1 MDMLIAF
8 PAALW
13 AILLE
18 LAPSLLVGLFI
29 AGLIHAYVPSAVIRR
44 GLSRPDL
51 GSVVRASLVGVPLPL
66 CSCGVIP
73 TALGLRRQGA
83 SPGAA
88 TSFMISTPQTGVDS
102 ILVTAAFLG
111 WPFAIFKLVA
121 AFVTGVVGGELV
133 NRTLPAEPA
142 PSEDA
147 ARQSEDDKR
156 PKGWLARITEAV
168 RYAIFDLLGAINSW
182 LIIGVVAAAL
192 VTVITPA
199 DFFADRPWADGLLGM
214 LVMLAIALP
223 LYVCTTAS
231 VPIAASLIAAGLPAG
246 SALVFLMAGPAT
258 NLATIGAVFRTLGA
272 RVLFVYLGTV
282 VVMSLGFGLVFEQLL
297 TSVPV
302 QAMAHE
308 HQHGWLSLL
317 STLLLLTLMGM
328 LSLRQYRAR
337 ASAQAQLAMPTAAD
351 SRGPSGSTLAP
362 ETSPDGANLIL
373 QVKGMTCG
381 HCVATVKMALES
393 LDQVKEATPD
403 LATGQVLIRGA
414 CGADVE
420 TNSLRHAIENAGF
433 RVASPD

>member
-1 MDMLIAF
+1 MDIVTAF

-13 AILLE
+13 GILLE
-18 LAPSLLVGLFI
+18 LAPSLLVGLLI

-51 GSVVRASLVGVPLPL
+51 GSVVRASVVGVPLPL

-121 AFVTGVVGGELV
+121 AFVTGVVGGALV
-133 NRTLPAEPA
+133 NRTVPAEPTA
-142 PSEDA
+142 NGTDGLDSTED
-147 ARQSEDDKR
+147 ER
-156 PKGWLARITEAV
+156 PRGWLARITEAV
-168 RYAIFDLLGAINSW
+168 RYAVFDLLGAINTW

-192 VTVITPA
+192 VTTLTPA
-199 DFFADRPWADGLLGM
+199 DFFADRPWADGMIGM

-258 NLATIGAVFRTLGA
+258 NLATIGAVFRALGA
-272 RVLFVYLGTV
+272 RVLSVYLATV
-282 VVMSLGFGLVFEQLL
+282 VVMSLGFGLVFDQLL
-297 TSVPV
+297 TTVPV
-302 QAMAHE
+302 QTLAHE
-308 HQHGWLSLL
+308 HQQGWLSVL
-317 STLLLLTLMGM
+317 SALALLTLMAM
-328 LSLRQYRAR
+328 LGLRQYRAK
-337 ASAQAQLAMPTAAD
+337 AEAQARLATLKGIDGGGNAGSQAEIAAD
-351 SRGPSGSTLAP
+351 SKAEARVL
-362 ETSPDGANLIL
+362 E
-373 QVKGMTCG
+373 VKGMTCG
-381 HCVATVKMALES
+381 HCVATVKNALES
-393 LDQVKEATPD
+393 FEQIDEASPD
-403 LATGQVLIRGA
+403 LASGQVVIRG
-414 CGADVE
+414 GFVE
-420 TNSLRHAIENAGF
+420 IQALQDIIEDAGF
-433 RVASPD
+433 QLVTRN

>member
-1 MDMLIAF
+1 MIENVTAF
-8 PAALW
+8 ASALW

-18 LAPSLLVGLFI
+18 LAPSLLVGLLI

-111 WPFAIFKLVA
+111 WPFALFKLVA
-121 AFVTGVVGGELV
+121 AFITGVVGGHLV
-133 NRTLPAEPA
+133 NRALPAEPDSGDTE
-142 PSEDA
+142 PLDT
-147 ARQSEDDKR
+147 DDER
-156 PKGWLARITEAV
+156 PQGWLARPIEAV
-168 RYAIFDLLGAINSW
+168 RYAVFDLLGAINTW
-182 LIIGVVAAAL
+182 LVIGVLAAAL
-192 VTVITPA
+192 ATTLTPA
-199 DFFADRPWADGLLGM
+199 DFFAGRAWADGLLGM
-214 LVMLAIALP
+214 LVMLTIALP

-272 RVLFVYLGTV
+272 RVLSIYLGTV
-282 VVMSLGFGLVFEQLL
+282 VVMSLGFGLVFDQLL
-297 TSVPV
+297 TNVPV
-302 QAMAHE
+302 QALAHE
-308 HQHGWLSLL
+308 HHEGWLPVL
-317 STLLLLTLMGM
+317 SALLLLALMAM
-328 LSLRQYRAR
+328 LGVRQYRAR
-337 ASAQAQLAMPTAAD
+337 TQARTRLASATSAAAAETNAAATD
-351 SRGPSGSTLAP
+351 TTLKP
-362 ETSPDGANLIL
+362 ETGTMIV

-381 HCVATVKMALES
+381 HCVASVKKALES
-393 LDQVKEATPD
+393 LDDVMEADPD
-403 LATGQVLIRGA
+403 LATGQVIIRG
-414 CGADVE
+414 GYPE
-420 TNSLRHAIENAGF
+420 IKTLKHTIEDAGF
-433 RVASPD
+433 QVVSPD